1 MRFRPVRN
9 IVKWAAATVALGA
22 AVIVLATV
30 ELPPRCTRIHGSGGA
45 FTIEIARLARGQA
58 RLFCARDD
66 AGQTIRFILAR
77 ASDGTVH
84 SVLDACRQCYS
95 YRKGYHLSR
104 NGLICRL
111 CGNRYSV
118 DHMMAGKASCAP
130 IPVSHSQ
137 SGATLTISAAAL
149 RAARGLF

>member
-1 MRFRPVRN
+1 MPVRKM
-9 IVKWAAATVALGA
+9 VKWAAAALLVAA
-22 AVIVLATV
+22 AALLLATV
-30 ELPPRCTRIHGSGGA
+30 ELPPRCTRVDGSRGA
-45 FTIEIARLARGQA
+45 FSIDIGRLARGQA

-66 AGQTIRFILAR
+66 AGRTIRFILAR

-95 YRKGYHLSR
+95 YRKGYQVSR
-104 NGLICRL
+104 NGLVCRL

-130 IPVSHSQ
+130 IAVSHQQ
-137 SGATLTISAAAL
+137 SGGTVTISAAAL